1 MKLPDDYEGN
11 STMTPTVIAATIAV
25 TLFVAAV
32 LVVVLIM
39 NNDVGDSHRQPLGSQ
54 ANVGAS
60 SPVISN
66 SDGEQLTQG
75 SLHPDELDFWGMY
88 PQPTEEPQPAVTEPP
103 RELVETDPATD
114 GRHTLVSH
122 ADGTEEWVLI
132 NPSLPKHGLDFT
144 RLVCQSG
151 LMKYYEDGKKVS
163 YVGVDIS
170 ESQKYIDFVKV
181 KKAGID
187 FCMIRAG
194 ARGYGSGQL
203 ITDEYFD
210 ENIKRATDAGLEVG
224 VYFFSQ
230 AVSEEE
236 AVEEANR
243 VLEQLGEYK
252 ITYPIVFDMELIP
265 NDTSRI
271 ESLTRAQKTSIAKA
285 FLDTIAAAGYKGMIY
300 GNKKWLIQEIDLS
313 KLTAYDTWLSQQGD
327 MPDYPYRFGMWQYS
341 FGGSVEGIV
350 GKVNLN
356 ISFIDYSE
364 K

>member
-39 NNDVGDSHRQPLGSQ
+39 NNDAGNSRRPASSPQPSAGS
-54 ANVGAS
+54 S
-60 SPVISN
+60 SPVIAD
-66 SDGEQLTQG
+66 SDKEEPSRG
-75 SLHPDELDFWGMY
+75 SLHPGDLDFWGMY
-88 PQPTEEPQPAVTEPP
+88 PQPTEEPQPTVTDPP
-103 RELVETDPATD
+103 REVVETDPSTD
-114 GRHTLVSH
+114 GRHTLIRH

-132 NPSLPKHGLDFT
+132 SPSLPGHGLDFT

-151 LMKYYEDGKKVS
+151 LMKYYEDGRKVS
-163 YVGVDIS
+163 FVGVDIS
-170 ESQKYIDFVKV
+170 EAQKYIDFVKV

-203 ITDEYFD
+203 IEDEYFA
-210 ENIKRATDAGLEVG
+210 ENLKRATDAGLEAG

-236 AVEEANR
+236 AVEEAGR
-243 VLEQLGEYK
+243 VLEQLKEYK
-252 ITYPIVFDMELIP
+252 ITYPIAFDMERIP

-271 ESLTRAQKTSIAKA
+271 ENLTRAQRTSIAKA
-285 FLDTIAAAGYKGMIY
+285 FLDTVAAAGYKGVIY
-300 GNKKWLIQEIDLS
+300 GNKEWLIKEIDLS

-341 FGGSVEGIV
+341 FDGSVEGIA